1 MGVSSKVVA
10 SLLRVSLGVAGSG
23 SSSGKD
29 SLAYIQLEKHN
40 ERLKEALI
48 KYVLPRY
55 THGIRS
61 RFCSDCET
69 CPRKQNKSIV
79 GEFQRWR
86 RISLDL
92 MIFNVRKSSSTFKYI
107 PNYSNSTI

>member
-1 MGVSSKVVA
+1 VGVSLKLVA
-10 SLLRVSLGVAGSG
+10 GLLRVLLGVAGSG
-23 SSSGKD
+23 GSSGKD

-48 KYVLPRY
+48 KYILPQY

-61 RFCSDCET
+61 LFCSDCET
-69 CPRKQNKSIV
+69 CPRKQNKSNV

-107 PNYSNSTI
+107 PTI